1 MTEERTENISIDD
14 VLIEPMTIADYSD
27 VRALWMTIRG
37 FGIRALDD
45 SREDIE
51 RFIARNPTTSVV
63 ARVSG
68 KIVGSI
74 LCGSDGRQ
82 GALYHV
88 CVAREDRRRGIGT
101 RMVGT
106 CMQRLKEMGIN
117 KVSLIAF
124 TRNDA
129 GNAFWKQI
137 GWTRKADVNYYEF
150 LLNEANITE
159 FIGEEDEHNE
169 DHGRRDGSEG
179 L

>member
-1 MTEERTENISIDD
+1 MPIDEVSIMPMTE
-14 VLIEPMTIADYSD
+14 ADYDD

-45 SREDIE
+45 SREDVQ
-51 RFIARNPTTSVV
+51 RFIRRNPTTSVV
-63 ARVSG
+63 ARMDG

-88 CVAREDRRRGIGT
+88 CVAREYRRRGIGT
-101 RMVGT
+101 HMVGY
-106 CMQRLKEMGIN
+106 CMHQLRLMGIN

-124 TRNDA
+124 ASNDA

-150 LLNEANITE
+150 VLNEKNITR
-159 FIGEEDEHNE
+159 FIGEDT
-169 DHGRRDGSEG
+169 DDQ
-179 L
+179 

>member
-1 MTEERTENISIDD
+1 MEKYSIMPMTEDD
-14 VLIEPMTIADYSD
+14 YDE

-45 SREDIE
+45 SREDVQ
-51 RFIARNPTTSVV
+51 RFIRRNPTTSVV
-63 ARVSG
+63 ARADG

-88 CVAREDRRRGIGT
+88 CVAREYRRRGIGT
-101 RMVGT
+101 HMVGY
-106 CMQRLKEMGIN
+106 CMHQLRRMGIN

-124 TRNDA
+124 ATNDA

-137 GWTRKADVNYYEF
+137 GWTRKSDVNYYEF
-150 LLNEANITE
+150 VLNENNITR
-159 FIGEEDEHNE
+159 FIGEDT
-169 DHGRRDGSEG
+169 DDQ
-179 L
+179 

>member
-1 MTEERTENISIDD
+1 MDRYTIMPMTE
-14 VLIEPMTIADYSD
+14 ADYDD

-45 SREDIE
+45 SREDVR
-51 RFIARNPTTSVV
+51 RFIRRNPTTSVV
-63 ARVSG
+63 ARADG

-88 CVAREDRRRGIGT
+88 CVAREYRRRGIGT
-101 RMVGT
+101 HMVGY
-106 CMQRLKEMGIN
+106 CMHQLRLMGIN

-124 TRNDA
+124 ATNDA

-137 GWTRKADVNYYEF
+137 GWTRKSDVNYYEF
-150 LLNEANITE
+150 VLNDKNITR
-159 FIGEEDEHNE
+159 FIGEDA
-169 DHGRRDGSEG
+169 DDQ
-179 L
+179 